1 MTFAEISK
9 SGQHSSKLSS
19 ESIPFAFPNRVEQLE
34 RKEGTLKKNHRH
46 FWQTLGT
53 LSPTL

>member
-9 SGQHSSKLSS
+9 PWQLSSELSS

-34 RKEGTLKKNHRH
+34 RKEGT
-46 FWQTLGT
+46 
-53 LSPTL
+53 